1 MPDFN
6 VGFVIFPNL
15 TQLDF
20 TGPLQVLARLPQ
32 STTHIIAKSETPV
45 PSDCGLSLV
54 PTCTFANC
62 PPLDLICVPGGV
74 SGVIGAIGDQET
86 IEFVREQAHGA
97 KYVTSVC
104 TGAFVLGV
112 AGLLK
117 GRRVTTHWA
126 YTDLLP
132 LVGATYEKARVVKDG
147 NLITAGG
154 VTSGIDFGL
163 SVVAE
168 IAGDAAAQAIQLGI
182 EYDPSPPFDSGHPD
196 RAPQNVKS
204 ALASRYEKANLALRA
219 GIEQAGT
226 VMAPEGFG

>member
-1 MPDFN
+1 MPNFN
-6 VGFVIFPNL
+6 VGFVIFPDV
-15 TQLDF
+15 TQLDL

-32 STTHIIAKSETPV
+32 STTHIVAKSTAPV

-54 PTCTFANC
+54 PTHTFANC
-62 PPLDLICVPGGV
+62 PPLDLICVPGGMR
-74 SGVIGAIGDQET
+74 GVVGAIGDRET
-86 IEFVREQAHGA
+86 VAFVHRQATGA

-117 GRRVTTHWA
+117 GRRATTHWA
-126 YTDLLP
+126 YTDLLS
-132 LVGATYEKARVVKDG
+132 LVGAKYEKARIVKDG

-154 VTSGIDFGL
+154 VTAGIDFGL

-168 IAGDAAAQAIQLGI
+168 IAGETTAQAIQLGI

-196 RAPQNVKS
+196 RASAVVKS
-204 ALASRYEKANLALRA
+204 ALSDRYEKANSTLRA
-219 GIEQAGT
+219 SIEQAIS
-226 VMAPEGFG
+226 M

>member
-1 MPDFN
+1 VSSFN
-6 VGFVIFPNL
+6 VGFVIFPEL

-32 STTHIIAKSETPV
+32 STTHIVAKSEAPV

-54 PTCTFANC
+54 PTRTFASC
-62 PPLDLICVPGGV
+62 PPLDLICIPGGV
-74 SGVIGAIGDQET
+74 SGVVGAIGDRET
-86 IEFVREQAHGA
+86 VEFVRRQAGSA

-112 AGLLK
+112 AGLLN
-117 GRRVTTHWA
+117 GRRATTHWA

-132 LVGATYEKARVVKDG
+132 LVGATYQKARVVKDG

-168 IAGDAAAQAIQLGI
+168 IAGEATAQAIQLGI
-182 EYDPSPPFDSGHPD
+182 EYDPAPPFDSGHPD
-196 RAPQNVKS
+196 RAPAAVKS
-204 ALASRYEKANLALRA
+204 VLSDRYRKAALALRA
-219 GIEQAGT
+219 GIEQAAGS
-226 VMAPEGFG
+226 

>member
-1 MPDFN
+1 MANFQ
-6 VGFVIFPNL
+6 VGFVIFPEL

-32 STTHIIAKSETPV
+32 STTHIIAKTDAAV
-45 PSDCGLSLV
+45 PSDCGLGLV

-62 PPLDLICVPGGV
+62 PPLDLICVPGGT
-74 SGVIGAIGDQET
+74 SGVVKAIGDAET
-86 IEFVREQAHGA
+86 VAFVRRQAEGA

-104 TGAFVLGV
+104 TGAFILGA

-117 GRRVTTHWA
+117 GRRATTHWA

-132 LVGATYEKARVVKDG
+132 LVGATHQKARVVKDG

-168 IAGDAAAQAIQLGI
+168 IAGETAARTIQLGI
-182 EYDPSPPFDSGHPD
+182 EYDPAPPFDSGHPD
-196 RAPQNVKS
+196 RASAEIKS
-204 ALASRYEKANLALRA
+204 VLSNRYEKARSDLVA
-219 GIEQAGT
+219 GIRQRGD
-226 VMAPEGFG
+226 

>member
-1 MPDFN
+1 MSNFN
-6 VGFVIFPNL
+6 VGFVIFPDL

-20 TGPLQVLARLPQ
+20 TGPLQVLARLPRA
-32 STTHIIAKSETPV
+32 TTHIVAKSKAPV

-54 PTCTFANC
+54 PTHTFADC

-74 SGVIGAIGDQET
+74 SGVIGAIGDRET
-86 IEFVREQAHGA
+86 VEFVRVQAGNA
-97 KYVTSVC
+97 TYVTSVC
-104 TGAFVLGV
+104 TGAFILGA

-117 GRRVTTHWA
+117 GRRATTHWA

-132 LVGATYEKARVVKDG
+132 LFGATYEKARLVKDG

-168 IAGDAAAQAIQLGI
+168 IAGETAARTIQLSI
-182 EYDPSPPFDSGHPD
+182 EYDPAPPFDSGHPD
-196 RAPQNVKS
+196 RAPAAVTT
-204 ALASRYEKANLALRA
+204 ALLGRYEKARLALRA
-219 GIEQAGT
+219 GIEQAATRGE
-226 VMAPEGFG
+226 AIP

>member
-1 MPDFN
+1 MSNFN
-6 VGFVIFPNL
+6 VGFVIFPDL

-32 STTHIIAKSETPV
+32 SAIHIIAKSEAPV

-54 PTCTFANC
+54 PTRTFANC
-62 PPLDLICVPGGV
+62 PPLDLLCIPGGV
-74 SGVIGAIGDQET
+74 SGVIGAISDRET
-86 IEFVREQAHGA
+86 VEFVREQADTA

-126 YTDLLP
+126 YTNLLS
-132 LVGATYEKARVVKDG
+132 LVGATYEKGRVVKDG

-154 VTSGIDFGL
+154 VTAGIDFGL

-168 IAGDAAAQAIQLGI
+168 IAGETTARAIQLGI
-182 EYDPSPPFDSGHPD
+182 EYDPAPPFDSGHPD
-196 RAPQNVKS
+196 RAPAAVKS
-204 ALASRYEKANLALRA
+204 ALFERYAKANAALRA
-219 GIEQAGT
+219 GIEQAAT
-226 VMAPEGFG
+226 L

>member
-1 MPDFN
+1 MSSFN
-6 VGFVIFPNL
+6 IGFVIFPDL

-32 STTHIIAKSETPV
+32 SATHIIAKSEAPV

-74 SGVIGAIGDQET
+74 NGVIGAIGDRET
-86 IEFVREQAHGA
+86 MEFVRAQARHA

-104 TGAFVLGV
+104 TGAFVLGI

-117 GRRVTTHWA
+117 GRRATTHWA
-126 YTDLLP
+126 YTGLLP
-132 LVGATYEKARVVKDG
+132 LVGATYQRARIVKDG

-154 VTSGIDFGL
+154 VTAGIDFGL

-168 IAGDAAAQAIQLGI
+168 IAGETTARTIQLGI
-182 EYDPSPPFDSGHPD
+182 EYDPAPPFDSGHPD
-196 RAPQNVKS
+196 RAPSAVKS
-204 ALASRYEKANLALRA
+204 ALCDRYEKANSALHAAIDKALLAGA
-219 GIEQAGT
+219 A
-226 VMAPEGFG
+226 A